1 MVYGDHGDIKA
12 KLSVVIQDLADLKRV
27 LKDDHGLQFNI
38 DKTTVLPKGVSH
50 RTVFDV
56 AHGIINPDRVTSVGM
71 LFSSLS
77 VLKVSLVLQVCVCLF
92 VLMLLYA
99 TL

>member
-1 MVYGDHGDIKA
+1 MVYGDHGNIKA
-12 KLSVVIQDLADLKRV
+12 KLSVVIQELADLKRV
-27 LKDDHGLQFNI
+27 LKDDDGLQFKI

-56 AHGIINPDRVTSVGM
+56 AHGIINPHRVTSVGM

-77 VLKVSLVLQVCVCLF
+77 VLKVSLVCVCLL
-92 VLMLLYA
+92 VLMLLHA